1 MGQYK
6 RYSEK
11 LLKMVIRTRNCDF
24 CEYQI
29 YPGRG
34 IVFVARDSS
43 SHLYINK
50 KSMNFDRNKTKSHMI
65 RWTVAW
71 RRKNK
76 KLQVTDAKKKRRRR
90 RKKVQRAISGGMTV
104 EKIVQMQNDYRGRN
118 SGNSNVQKV
127 KKRNR
132 NKNKNRFAG
141 GRGMKST

>member
-1 MGQYK
+1 MGKLNFKYLNTNYK
-6 RYSEK
+6 RYS
-11 LLKMVIRTRNCDF
+11 LTPRKMVIRTQTCDF

-50 KSMNFDRNKTKSHMI
+50 KNMAMDKDKTKPHMI

-76 KLQVTDAKKKRRRR
+76 KLQTTNQKKKKRRR
-90 RKKVQRAISGGMTV
+90 RKKVQRAI
-104 EKIVQMQNDYRGRN
+104 
-118 SGNSNVQKV
+118 
-127 KKRNR
+127 
-132 NKNKNRFAG
+132 
-141 GRGMKST
+141 

>member
-50 KSMNFDRNKTKSHMI
+50 KNMAMDKNKTKPHMI

-76 KLQVTDAKKKRRRR
+76 KLQTTNQKKEEEKKTQEGSESHRRR
-90 RKKVQRAISGGMTV
+90 
-104 EKIVQMQNDYRGRN
+104 
-118 SGNSNVQKV
+118 
-127 KKRNR
+127 
-132 NKNKNRFAG
+132 
-141 GRGMKST
+141 